1 MKRIVLV
8 LCVLSVASAIPQAQ
22 SAEDEIARAVMAA
35 PRALQADAGVIR
47 LAGDGSHEVLRDGT
61 NGLVCWDRSDEPGRT
76 FSVQCTS
83 EVNLPRVKQ
92 NRAWN
97 MSGSNA
103 EAIRATMEAA
113 DAAGTREVAK
123 FGSVYYSLNGQD
135 QASANPHMTIAV
147 PFATSDS
154 LGLSSEGAY
163 NQAGTWIMDAG
174 TSGAHIMVPGR

>member
-8 LCVLSVASAIPQAQ
+8 LCALVAASAIPDAQ
-22 SAEDEIARAVMAA
+22 TAEDEIASAVLAA
-35 PRALQADAGVIR
+35 PPVLQANAMVIR
-47 LAGDGSHEVLRDGT
+47 LAASGSHEVLRDGT
-61 NGLVCWDRSDEPGRT
+61 NGLVCWDRSDEPGRS

-83 EVNLPRVKQ
+83 VANLARVKQ

-97 MSGSNA
+97 MSGKSAEEIRELMQAA
-103 EAIRATMEAA
+103 EA
-113 DAAGTREVAK
+113 DGTREVAA
-123 FGSVYYSLNGQD
+123 FGSTYYSLNGQD
-135 QASANPHMTIAV
+135 RASANPHITIAV

-154 LGLSSEGAY
+154 LGLPSEGRY